1 MKSKMSYGEKNDINL
16 KLVIALSRTHL
27 DFNRNLQTFLNGF
40 GLTVAQFGVLEALYH
55 LGPMKVHEIIEKTLS
70 TSGNMTVVIRNLER
84 ASFVE
89 RLVDS
94 KDKRSFNIRL
104 TADGAE
110 LIEEVFRKH
119 LEMIDSF
126 FSGLDS
132 GERQVLQSL
141 LKKLNGL

>member
-1 MKSKMSYGEKNDINL
+1 
-16 KLVIALSRTHL
+16 
-27 DFNRNLQTFLNGF
+27 
-40 GLTVAQFGVLEALYH
+40 
-55 LGPMKVHEIIEKTLS
+55 
-70 TSGNMTVVIRNLER
+70 LER